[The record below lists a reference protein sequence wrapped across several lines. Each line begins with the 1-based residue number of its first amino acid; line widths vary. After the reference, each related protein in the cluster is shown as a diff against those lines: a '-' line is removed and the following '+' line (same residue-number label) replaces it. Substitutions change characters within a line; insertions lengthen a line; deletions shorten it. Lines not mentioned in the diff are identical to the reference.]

1 MKKHNRLVSILAG
14 LMAAVMLLTLLV
26 GILPV
31 SASAKSSKEIKEEIN
46 ALKGDQSAIWAELD
60 ALQGEQDAN
69 WESIEEMVEHKNN
82 IDQQIGLLYTEI
94 ENINTQIR
102 SYSELIAANQE
113 ELDEAEARLQE
124 LNEKNKERIQAMEE
138 EGDISYWSV
147 LFKAKSFTD
156 LIDRLN
162 MMAEIHA
169 ADQRRMSELSEAAQA
184 VAEART
190 ALATEK
196 AALEESRVALT
207 ESQAELDAKRA
218 EADALLAELN
228 ADKRALDAMEADW
241 EAEEAKLSAEI
252 AAAEVEYTKA
262 LKAEEEARRKAEE
275 ERKRKEEEERKRK
288 EEEEKKKQEEAN
300 KKPGNGG
307 SNNSGSNNSGSGNS
321 GSGNSGS
328 GNSGSGN
335 SGSGNSGSTG
345 GSGFVSGESW
355 RRPCSW
361 IKLTSPYGY
370 RTHPTTGQWKF
381 HNGVDL
387 ANSQGTPIYAA
398 RSGKV
403 TVATYG
409 GTYGYYV
416 TINHGDGYSSLYA
429 HMTHYTVS
437 KGQTVKKGDI
447 IGYMGSTGRSTGP
460 HLHFSI
466 FLNGSSVNPMNYI

>member
-1 MKKHNRLVSILAG
+1 MNKQRRLVSILAG
-14 LMAAVMLLTLLV
+14 IMAAIMLLSLLA

-46 ALKGDQSAIWAELD
+46 ALKGDRTAIWAELE
-60 ALQGEQDAN
+60 ALQSEQDAN
-69 WESIEEMVEHKNN
+69 WESIEEMVAHKEN
-82 IDQQIGLLYTEI
+82 IDQQIGLLYEEI
-94 ENINTQIR
+94 ENINGQIR
-102 SYSELIAANQE
+102 SYTELIAANQE
-113 ELDEAEARLQE
+113 ELDVAEAKLAE

-138 EGDISYWSV
+138 EGTVSYWSV

-162 MMAEIHA
+162 MMEEIHR
-169 ADQRRMSELSEAAQA
+169 ADQRRMNELSEAAQA

-190 ALATEK
+190 ALESEK
-196 AALEESRVALT
+196 LALEDSRAELKA
-207 ESQAELDAKRA
+207 SQAVLDEKRA
-218 EADALLAELN
+218 EADELLAELN
-228 ADKRALDAMEADW
+228 EDKRALDAMEADW
-241 EAEEAKLSAEI
+241 EAEEAKLAAEI

-262 LKAEEEARRKAEE
+262 LKAEEEARRKEE

-300 KKPGNGG
+300 KG
-307 SNNSGSNNSGSGNS
+307 SGSNSGSNNGGSGNS
-321 GSGNSGS
+321 GGNNGGS
-328 GNSGSGN
+328 GNS
-335 SGSGNSGSTG
+335 G

-355 RRPCSW
+355 GRPCSW

-370 RTHPTTGQWKF
+370 RIHPTTGQYKF

-387 ANSQGTPIYAA
+387 ANNQGTPIYAA

-403 TVATYG
+403 TVDTYG
-409 GTYGYYV
+409 STYGYYV

-429 HMTHYTVS
+429 HMTRSVVD
-437 KGQTVKKGDI
+437 KGDTVKKGQL

-466 FLNGSSVNPMNYI
+466 FYNGSSVNPMNYI

>member
-1 MKKHNRLVSILAG
+1 MKNRNRLVSILAG
-14 LMAAVMLLTLLV
+14 LMAAIMLLTLLV

-31 SASAKSSKEIKEEIN
+31 SASAKSSKEIKEQIN

-113 ELDEAEARLQE
+113 ELDAAEAKLAE

-138 EGDISYWSV
+138 EGEISYWSV

-162 MMAEIHA
+162 MMAEIHE
-169 ADQRRMSELSEAAQA
+169 ADQRRMSELSEAATA

-190 ALATEK
+190 ALAAEK
-196 AALEESRVALT
+196 TALEDSRVELK
-207 ESQAELDAKRA
+207 ESQAELDVKRA
-218 EADALLAELN
+218 EADELLAELN
-228 ADKRALDAMEADW
+228 QDKRALDAMEADY
-241 EAEEAKLSAEI
+241 EAEEAALSAQI

-275 ERKRKEEEERKRK
+275 ERKRK
-288 EEEEKKKQEEAN
+288 QEEAN
-300 KKPGNGG
+300 KKPGNG
-307 SNNSGSNNSGSGNS
+307 GSNNSGSGNS

-345 GSGFVSGESW
+345 GGSGFVSGESW

-370 RTHPTTGQWKF
+370 RIHPTLGTRKF

-387 ANSQGTPIYAA
+387 ANNQGTPIYAA

-437 KGQTVKKGDI
+437 KGQTVKKGDV

-466 FLNGSSVNPMNYI
+466 FYNGSSVNPMNYI

>member
-1 MKKHNRLVSILAG
+1 MKNRKRLVSILAG
-14 LMAAVMLLTLLV
+14 LLAASMLLTLLV

-31 SASAKSSKEIKEEIN
+31 SAAAKSSKEIKEEIN
-46 ALKGDQSAIWAELD
+46 ALKGDRSAIWAQIE
-60 ALQGEQDAN
+60 ALEGEQDAN
-69 WESIEEMVEHKNN
+69 WESIEEMVEQKNN

-94 ENINTQIR
+94 ENINSQIR
-102 SYSELIAANQE
+102 SYTELIAANQE
-113 ELDEAEARLQE
+113 ELDAAEAKLAE

-138 EGDISYWSV
+138 EGEISYWSV

-162 MMAEIHA
+162 MMSEIHA
-169 ADQRRMSELSEAAQA
+169 ADQRRMDELSEAAAA

-190 ALATEK
+190 ALETEK
-196 AALEESRVALT
+196 AALEESRVALR
-207 ESQAELDAKRA
+207 ESQAALDEKRA
-218 EADALLAELN
+218 EADELLAELN
-228 ADKRALDAMEADW
+228 ADKRALDQMEADY
-241 EAEEAKLSAEI
+241 EAEEAKISADI

-275 ERKRKEEEERKRK
+275 ERKRKEEEERK
-288 EEEEKKKQEEAN
+288 KKEEAN

-307 SNNSGSNNSGSGNS
+307 GNSGGSSGGGNSGGSSDSGSGGS
-321 GSGNSGS
+321 GSSSN
-328 GNSGSGN
+328 
-335 SGSGNSGSTG
+335 
-345 GSGFVSGESW
+345 ESW
-355 RRPCSW
+355 GRPCTW
-361 IKLTSPYGY
+361 IRLTSPYGY
-370 RTHPTTGQWKF
+370 RIHPTTGQYKF

-387 ANSQGTPIYAA
+387 ANDQGTPIYAA

-429 HMTHYTVS
+429 HMTHYIVSKGDTVS
-437 KGQTVKKGDI
+437 KGQV

-466 FLNGSSVNPMNYI
+466 FYNGSTVNPMNYI

>member
-1 MKKHNRLVSILAG
+1 MNKRNRLVSILAG
-14 LMAAVMLLTLLV
+14 LMAAVMLLGLLV

-31 SASAKSSKEIKEEIN
+31 HASAKSSKEIKEQIN
-46 ALKGDQSAIWAELD
+46 ALKGDQSAIWAQLDELK
-60 ALQGEQDAN
+60 GEQDAN

-113 ELDEAEARLQE
+113 ELDTAEAKLAE

-138 EGDISYWSV
+138 EGEISYWSV

-169 ADQRRMSELSEAAQA
+169 ADQRRMAELSEAATA
-184 VAEART
+184 VAQAREA
-190 ALATEK
+190 LETEK
-196 AALEESRVALT
+196 VALETSRQELKD
-207 ESQAELDAKRA
+207 SQADLDAKRA

-228 ADKRALDAMEADW
+228 EDKRALDAIEADY
-241 EAEEAKLSAEI
+241 EAEEAALSAQI

-307 SNNSGSNNSGSGNS
+307 SNNGGSGDSGSNNGGGNS
-321 GSGNSGS
+321 GGGNS
-328 GNSGSGN
+328 
-335 SGSGNSGSTG
+335 G

-370 RTHPTTGQWKF
+370 RIHPTLGTRKF

-387 ANSQGTPIYAA
+387 ANNQGTPIYAA

-466 FLNGSSVNPMNYI
+466 FYNGSSVNPMNFI

>member
-1 MKKHNRLVSILAG
+1 MRKHNRLVSILAG
-14 LMAAVMLLTLLV
+14 IMAAIMLLTLLV

-31 SASAKSSKEIKEEIN
+31 SASAKSSKEIKKEIN

-60 ALQGEQDAN
+60 ALRGEQDAN

-113 ELDEAEARLQE
+113 ELDAAEAKLAE

-138 EGDISYWSV
+138 EGEISYWSV

-162 MMAEIHA
+162 MMAEIHE

-190 ALATEK
+190 TLAAEK
-196 AALEESRVALT
+196 AALEESRVELT
-207 ESQAELDAKRA
+207 ESQTELDAKRA
-218 EADALLAELN
+218 EADELLAELN
-228 ADKRALDAMEADW
+228 EDKRALDAIEADW

-275 ERKRKEEEERKRK
+275 ERKRKEEEE
-288 EEEEKKKQEEAN
+288 KKKQEEAN

-307 SNNSGSNNSGSGNS
+307 SNNGGSNGGGSNNG
-321 GSGNSGS
+321 
-328 GNSGSGN
+328 
-335 SGSGNSGSTG
+335 G
-345 GSGFVSGESW
+345 GSGAVAGESW

-370 RTHPTTGQWKF
+370 RIHPTLGTRKF

-387 ANSQGTPIYAA
+387 ANNQGTPIYAA

-409 GTYGYYV
+409 STYGYYV

-437 KGQTVKKGDI
+437 KGQTVKKGDL

-466 FLNGSSVNPMNYI
+466 FYNGSSVNPMNYI

>member
-1 MKKHNRLVSILAG
+1 MKNRKRLVSILAG
-14 LMAAVMLLTLLV
+14 LLAASMLLTLLV

-31 SASAKSSKEIKEEIN
+31 SAAAKSSKEIKVEIN
-46 ALKGDQSAIWAELD
+46 ALKGDRSAIWAQIE
-60 ALQGEQDAN
+60 ALEGEQDAN
-69 WESIEEMVEHKNN
+69 WESIEEMVEQKNN

-94 ENINTQIR
+94 ENINSQIR
-102 SYSELIAANQE
+102 SYTELIAANQE
-113 ELDEAEARLQE
+113 ELDAAEAKLAE

-138 EGDISYWSV
+138 EGEISYWSV

-162 MMAEIHA
+162 MMSEIHA
-169 ADQRRMSELSEAAQA
+169 ADQRRMDELSEAAAA

-190 ALATEK
+190 ALETEK
-196 AALEESRVALT
+196 AALEESRVALR
-207 ESQAELDAKRA
+207 ESQAALDEKRA
-218 EADALLAELN
+218 EADELLAELN
-228 ADKRALDAMEADW
+228 ADKRALDQMEADY
-241 EAEEAKLSAEI
+241 EAEEAKISADI

-275 ERKRKEEEERKRK
+275 ERKRKEEEERK
-288 EEEEKKKQEEAN
+288 KKEEAN
-300 KKPGNGG
+300 KKPGNSGSSGGGNSGG
-307 SNNSGSNNSGSGNS
+307 SSDSGSGSS
-321 GSGNSGS
+321 GSSS
-328 GNSGSGN
+328 K
-335 SGSGNSGSTG
+335 
-345 GSGFVSGESW
+345 ESW
-355 RRPCSW
+355 GRPCTW
-361 IKLTSPYGY
+361 IRLTSPYGY
-370 RTHPTTGQWKF
+370 RTHPVTGKWKF

-387 ANSQGTPIYAA
+387 ANSKGTPIRAA

-429 HMTHYTVS
+429 HMTHYIVSKGDTVS
-437 KGQTVKKGDI
+437 KGQV

-466 FLNGSSVNPMNYI
+466 FYNGSTVNPMNYI

>member
-1 MKKHNRLVSILAG
+1 MKKQKWLISLLAG
-14 LMAAVMLLTLLV
+14 IMAAVMLLSLLV

-46 ALKGDQSAIWAELD
+46 ALKGDRTAIWAQLSELE
-60 ALQGEQDAN
+60 GEQDAN
-69 WESIEEMVEHKNN
+69 WESIEEMVAQKNN

-94 ENINTQIR
+94 ENINAQIR
-102 SYSELIAANQE
+102 SYTELIAANQE
-113 ELDEAEARLQE
+113 ELDAAEAKLAE

-138 EGDISYWSV
+138 EGEISYWSV

-162 MMAEIHA
+162 MMEEIHE
-169 ADQRRMSELSEAAQA
+169 ADQRRMNELSEAAAA
-184 VAEART
+184 VAQARES
-190 ALATEK
+190 LATEK
-196 AALEESRVALT
+196 AALEESRVALK
-207 ESQAELDAKRA
+207 ESQTALDEKRA

-228 ADKRALDAMEADW
+228 ADKRALDQMEADY
-241 EAEEAKLSAEI
+241 EAEEATLSAQI

-300 KKPGNGG
+300 KG
-307 SNNSGSNNSGSGNS
+307 SGSSGGGSGNS
-321 GSGNSGS
+321 GGNSGGSS
-328 GNSGSGN
+328 GGDSGS
-335 SGSGNSGSTG
+335 SG
-345 GSGFVSGESW
+345 GSSSSSESW
-355 RRPCSW
+355 GRPCSW
-361 IKLTSPYGY
+361 RKLTSPYGY
-370 RTHPTTGQWKF
+370 RIHPTLGTRKF

-387 ANSQGTPIYAA
+387 ANDQGTPIRAA

-429 HMTHYTVS
+429 HMTHYVVS
-437 KGQTVKKGDI
+437 KGQSVTKGQV

-466 FLNGSSVNPMNYI
+466 FYNGSSVNPMNYI

>member
-1 MKKHNRLVSILAG
+1 MKNRNRLVSILAG
-14 LMAAVMLLTLLV
+14 LMAAIMLLTLLV

-31 SASAKSSKEIKEEIN
+31 SASAKSSKEIKEQIN

-113 ELDEAEARLQE
+113 ELDAAEAKLAE

-138 EGDISYWSV
+138 EGEISYWSV

-162 MMAEIHA
+162 MMAEIHE
-169 ADQRRMSELSEAAQA
+169 ADQRRMSELSEAATA
-184 VAEART
+184 VAEARAALASEKT
-190 ALATEK
+190 ALED
-196 AALEESRVALT
+196 SRVALK
-207 ESQAELDAKRA
+207 ESQAELDVKRA
-218 EADALLAELN
+218 EADELLAELN
-228 ADKRALDAMEADW
+228 QDKRALDAMEADY
-241 EAEEAKLSAEI
+241 EAEEAALSAQI

-300 KKPGNGG
+300 KKPGN
-307 SNNSGSNNSGSGNS
+307 
-321 GSGNSGS
+321 SGS

-335 SGSGNSGSTG
+335 SGSGNSGSTGG

-370 RTHPTTGQWKF
+370 RIHPTLGTRKF

-387 ANSQGTPIYAA
+387 ANNQGTPIYAA

-437 KGQTVKKGDI
+437 KGQTVKKGDV

-466 FLNGSSVNPMNYI
+466 FYNGSSVNPMNYI

>member
-1 MKKHNRLVSILAG
+1 MKKQRRLVSILAG
-14 LMAAVMLLTLLV
+14 IMAAVMLLSLLV

-46 ALKGDQSAIWAELD
+46 ALKGDRSSIWAQLS
-60 ALQGEQDAN
+60 ALEGEQDAN
-69 WESIEEMVEHKNN
+69 WESIEEMVEQKNN

-94 ENINTQIR
+94 ENINAQIR

-113 ELDEAEARLQE
+113 ELDAAEATLQA

-138 EGDISYWSV
+138 EGQISYWSV
-147 LFKAKSFTD
+147 IFKAKSFSD
-156 LIDRLN
+156 LVDRLN
-162 MMAEIHA
+162 MMEEIHE
-169 ADQRRMSELSEAAQA
+169 ADQQRMNELSEAANA
-184 VAEART
+184 VAAARE
-190 ALATEK
+190 ALAGEK
-196 AALEESRVALT
+196 AALEESRVELK
-207 ESQAELDAKRA
+207 ESQAVLDEKRA

-228 ADKRALDAMEADW
+228 ADKRALDQMEADY
-241 EAEEAKLSAEI
+241 EAEEAALSAQI

-288 EEEEKKKQEEAN
+288 EEEERKRKEEEEKKKQEQAN
-300 KKPGNGG
+300 KNPDNGDSNSSSSGDSDSSSGG
-307 SNNSGSNNSGSGNS
+307 SSDNSSSISGA
-321 GSGNSGS
+321 
-328 GNSGSGN
+328 
-335 SGSGNSGSTG
+335 
-345 GSGFVSGESW
+345 VPGEKW
-355 RRPCSW
+355 GRPCSW
-361 IKLTSPYGY
+361 KSLTSPYGY
-370 RTHPTTGQWKF
+370 RIHPTLGVRKF

-387 ANSQGTPIYAA
+387 ANDQGTPIYAA

-429 HMTHYTVS
+429 HMTHYVVS
-437 KGQTVKKGDI
+437 KGQTVSKGQV

-460 HLHFSI
+460 HLHFSV
-466 FLNGSSVNPMNYI
+466 FYNGSSVNPMNYI

>member
-1 MKKHNRLVSILAG
+1 MRKHNRLVSILAG
-14 LMAAVMLLTLLV
+14 LLAAAMLLTLLV

-46 ALKGDQSAIWAELD
+46 SLKGDRTAIWSQLE
-60 ALQGEQDAN
+60 ALEGEQDAN
-69 WESIEEMVEHKNN
+69 WESIEEMVEQKNN

-94 ENINTQIR
+94 ENINSQIR
-102 SYSELIAANQE
+102 SYTELIAANQE
-113 ELDEAEARLQE
+113 ELDAAEQKLSE

-162 MMAEIHA
+162 MMEEIHR
-169 ADQRRMSELSEAAQA
+169 ADQRRMSELSDAAAA
-184 VAEART
+184 VAAARES
-190 ALATEK
+190 LATEK
-196 AALEESRVALT
+196 AALEESRVALK
-207 ESQAELDAKRA
+207 ESQAVLDEKRA
-218 EADALLAELN
+218 EADELLAELN
-228 ADKRALDAMEADW
+228 ADKRALDQMEADY
-241 EAEEAKLSAEI
+241 EAEEAELSAQI

-275 ERKRKEEEERKRK
+275 ERKRKEEEE
-288 EEEEKKKQEEAN
+288 KKKQEEAN
-300 KKPGNGG
+300 KKPSNGG
-307 SNNSGSNNSGSGNS
+307 SNSGSSGGSSGGDSGSGS
-321 GSGNSGS
+321 S
-328 GNSGSGN
+328 
-335 SGSGNSGSTG
+335 G
-345 GSGFVSGESW
+345 GSGSSSKESW
-355 RRPCSW
+355 GKPCSW
-361 IKLTSPYGY
+361 VKLTSPYGY
-370 RTHPTTGQWKF
+370 RIHPTTGQYKF

-387 ANSQGTPIYAA
+387 ANSQGTPIRAA

-429 HMTHYTVS
+429 HMTHYIVSKGDTVS
-437 KGQTVKKGDI
+437 KGQV

-466 FLNGSSVNPMNYI
+466 FYNGSSVNPMNYI

>member
-1 MKKHNRLVSILAG
+1 MKNRKRLVSILAG
-14 LMAAVMLLTLLV
+14 LLAASMLLTLLV

-31 SASAKSSKEIKEEIN
+31 SAAAKSSKEIKEEIN
-46 ALKGDQSAIWAELD
+46 ALKGDRSAIWAQIE
-60 ALQGEQDAN
+60 ALEGEQDAN
-69 WESIEEMVEHKNN
+69 WESIEEMVEQKNN

-94 ENINTQIR
+94 ENINSQIR
-102 SYSELIAANQE
+102 SYTELIAANQE
-113 ELDEAEARLQE
+113 ELDAAEAKLAE

-138 EGDISYWSV
+138 EGEISYWSV

-162 MMAEIHA
+162 MMSEIHA
-169 ADQRRMSELSEAAQA
+169 ADQRRMDELSEAAAA

-190 ALATEK
+190 ALETEK
-196 AALEESRVALT
+196 AALEESRVALR
-207 ESQAELDAKRA
+207 ESQAVLDEKRA
-218 EADALLAELN
+218 EADELLAELN
-228 ADKRALDAMEADW
+228 ADKRALDQMEADY
-241 EAEEAKLSAEI
+241 EAEEAKISADI

-275 ERKRKEEEERKRK
+275 ERKRKEEEERK
-288 EEEEKKKQEEAN
+288 KKEEAN
-300 KKPGNGG
+300 KKPGNSGSSGGGNSGG
-307 SNNSGSNNSGSGNS
+307 SSDSGSGSS
-321 GSGNSGS
+321 GSSS
-328 GNSGSGN
+328 K
-335 SGSGNSGSTG
+335 
-345 GSGFVSGESW
+345 ESW
-355 RRPCSW
+355 GRPCTW
-361 IKLTSPYGY
+361 IRLTSPYGY
-370 RTHPTTGQWKF
+370 RTHPVTGKWKF

-387 ANSQGTPIYAA
+387 ANSKGTPIRAA

-429 HMTHYTVS
+429 HMTHYIVSKGDTVS
-437 KGQTVKKGDI
+437 KGQV

-466 FLNGSSVNPMNYI
+466 FYNGSTVNPMNYI

>member
-1 MKKHNRLVSILAG
+1 MKNRKRLVSILAG
-14 LMAAVMLLTLLV
+14 LLAASMLLTLLV

-31 SASAKSSKEIKEEIN
+31 SAAAKSSKEIKEEIN
-46 ALKGDQSAIWAELD
+46 ALKGDRSAIWAQIE
-60 ALQGEQDAN
+60 ALEGEQDAN
-69 WESIEEMVEHKNN
+69 WESIEEMVEQKNN

-94 ENINTQIR
+94 ENINSQIR
-102 SYSELIAANQE
+102 SYTELIAANQE
-113 ELDEAEARLQE
+113 ELDAAEAKLAE

-138 EGDISYWSV
+138 EGEISYWSV

-162 MMAEIHA
+162 MMSEIHA
-169 ADQRRMSELSEAAQA
+169 ADQRRMDELSEAAAA

-190 ALATEK
+190 ALETEK
-196 AALEESRVALT
+196 AALEESRVALR
-207 ESQAELDAKRA
+207 ESQAALDEKRA
-218 EADALLAELN
+218 EADELLAELN
-228 ADKRALDAMEADW
+228 ADKRALDQMEADY
-241 EAEEAKLSAEI
+241 EAEEAKISADI

-275 ERKRKEEEERKRK
+275 ERKRKEEEERK
-288 EEEEKKKQEEAN
+288 KKEEAN
-300 KKPGNGG
+300 KKPGNSGSSGGGNSGG
-307 SNNSGSNNSGSGNS
+307 SSDSGSGSS
-321 GSGNSGS
+321 GSSS
-328 GNSGSGN
+328 K
-335 SGSGNSGSTG
+335 
-345 GSGFVSGESW
+345 ESW
-355 RRPCSW
+355 GRPCTW
-361 IKLTSPYGY
+361 IRLTSPYGY
-370 RTHPTTGQWKF
+370 RTHPVTGQWKF

-387 ANSQGTPIYAA
+387 ANSKGTPIRAA

-429 HMTHYTVS
+429 HMTHYIVSKGDTVS
-437 KGQTVKKGDI
+437 KGQV

-466 FLNGSSVNPMNYI
+466 FYNGSTVNPMNYI

>member
-1 MKKHNRLVSILAG
+1 MNKQRRLVSILAG
-14 LMAAVMLLTLLV
+14 VMAAIMLLSLLV

-46 ALKGDQSAIWAELD
+46 ALKGDRTAIWAELE
-60 ALQGEQDAN
+60 ALQSEQDAT
-69 WESIEEMVEHKNN
+69 WESIEEMVAHKEN
-82 IDQQIGLLYTEI
+82 IDQQIGLLYEEI
-94 ENINTQIR
+94 ENINGQIR
-102 SYSELIAANQE
+102 SYTELIAANQE
-113 ELDEAEARLQE
+113 ELDAAEAKLAE

-138 EGDISYWSV
+138 EGTVSYWSV

-162 MMAEIHA
+162 MMEEIHR
-169 ADQRRMSELSEAAQA
+169 ADQKRMNELSEAALA
-184 VAEART
+184 VAEARS
-190 ALATEK
+190 
-196 AALEESRVALT
+196 ALESEKLALEDSRAELKA
-207 ESQAELDAKRA
+207 SQAVLDEKRA
-218 EADALLAELN
+218 EADALLNELN

-262 LKAEEEARRKAEE
+262 LKAEEEARRKEE

-300 KKPGNGG
+300 KKPGN
-307 SNNSGSNNSGSGNS
+307 SGGSGNS
-321 GSGNSGS
+321 GSNNGGS
-328 GNSGSGN
+328 GNSGGN
-335 SGSGNSGSTG
+335 TGGSGNSG

-355 RRPCSW
+355 GRPCSW
-361 IKLTSPYGY
+361 RKLTSPYGY
-370 RTHPTTGQWKF
+370 RIHPTTGQYKF

-387 ANSQGTPIYAA
+387 ANDQGTPIYAA

-403 TVATYG
+403 TVDTYG
-409 GTYGYYV
+409 STYGYYV

-429 HMTHYTVS
+429 HMTRSVVD
-437 KGQTVKKGDI
+437 KGDTVKKGQL

-466 FLNGSSVNPMNYI
+466 FYNGSSVNPMNYI

>member
-1 MKKHNRLVSILAG
+1 MRKHNRLVSILAG
-14 LMAAVMLLTLLV
+14 IMAAIMLLTLLV

-31 SASAKSSKEIKEEIN
+31 SASAKSSKEIKKEIN

-60 ALQGEQDAN
+60 ALRGEQDAN

-113 ELDEAEARLQE
+113 ELDAAEARLQE

-138 EGDISYWSV
+138 EGEISYWSV

-162 MMAEIHA
+162 MMAEIHE

-190 ALATEK
+190 TLAAEK
-196 AALEESRVALT
+196 AALEESRVELT
-207 ESQAELDAKRA
+207 ESQTELDAKRA
-218 EADALLAELN
+218 EADELLAELN
-228 ADKRALDAMEADW
+228 EDKRALDAIEADW

-275 ERKRKEEEERKRK
+275 ERKRKEEEE
-288 EEEEKKKQEEAN
+288 KKKQEEAN

-307 SNNSGSNNSGSGNS
+307 SNNGGSNGGGSNNG
-321 GSGNSGS
+321 
-328 GNSGSGN
+328 
-335 SGSGNSGSTG
+335 G
-345 GSGFVSGESW
+345 GSGAVAGESW

-370 RTHPTTGQWKF
+370 RIHPTLGTRKF

-387 ANSQGTPIYAA
+387 ANNQGTPIYAA

-409 GTYGYYV
+409 STYGYYV

-437 KGQTVKKGDI
+437 KGQTVKKGDL

-466 FLNGSSVNPMNYI
+466 FYNGSSVNPMNYI

>member
-1 MKKHNRLVSILAG
+1 M
-14 LMAAVMLLTLLV
+14 
-26 GILPV
+26 
-31 SASAKSSKEIKEEIN
+31 
-46 ALKGDQSAIWAELD
+46 
-60 ALQGEQDAN
+60 
-69 WESIEEMVEHKNN
+69 EHKNN

-113 ELDEAEARLQE
+113 ELDAAEAKLAE

-138 EGDISYWSV
+138 EGTVSYWSV

-162 MMAEIHA
+162 MMEEIHR
-169 ADQRRMSELSEAAQA
+169 ADQRRMNELSEAAQT

-190 ALATEK
+190 ALESEK
-196 AALEESRVALT
+196 LALEDSRAELKA
-207 ESQAELDAKRA
+207 SQAVLDEKRA
-218 EADALLAELN
+218 EADELLAELN
-228 ADKRALDAMEADW
+228 EDKRALDAMEADW
-241 EAEEAKLSAEI
+241 EAEEAKLAAEI

-262 LKAEEEARRKAEE
+262 LKAEEEARRKEE

-300 KKPGNGG
+300 KG
-307 SNNSGSNNSGSGNS
+307 SGSNSGSNNGGSGNS
-321 GSGNSGS
+321 GGNNGGS
-328 GNSGSGN
+328 GNS
-335 SGSGNSGSTG
+335 G

-355 RRPCSW
+355 GRPCSW

-370 RTHPTTGQWKF
+370 RIHPTTGQYKF

-387 ANSQGTPIYAA
+387 ANNQGTPIYAA
-398 RSGKV
+398 RSGQV
-403 TVATYG
+403 TVDTYG
-409 GTYGYYV
+409 STYGYYV

-429 HMTHYTVS
+429 HMTRSVVD
-437 KGQTVKKGDI
+437 KGDTVKKGQL

-466 FLNGSSVNPMNYI
+466 FYNGSSVNPMNYI

>member
-1 MKKHNRLVSILAG
+1 MKNRNRLVSILAG
-14 LMAAVMLLTLLV
+14 LMAAIMLLTLLV

-31 SASAKSSKEIKEEIN
+31 SASAKSSKEIKEQIN

-113 ELDEAEARLQE
+113 ELDAAEAKLAE

-138 EGDISYWSV
+138 EGEISYWSV

-162 MMAEIHA
+162 MMAEIHE
-169 ADQRRMSELSEAAQA
+169 ADQRRMSELSEAATA

-190 ALATEK
+190 ALAAEK
-196 AALEESRVALT
+196 TALEDSRVELK
-207 ESQAELDAKRA
+207 ESQAELDVKRA
-218 EADALLAELN
+218 EADELLAELN
-228 ADKRALDAMEADW
+228 QDKRALDAMEADY
-241 EAEEAKLSAEI
+241 EAEEAALSAQI

-307 SNNSGSNNSGSGNS
+307 SNNSGS
-321 GSGNSGS
+321 
-328 GNSGSGN
+328 GN
-335 SGSGNSGSTG
+335 SGSGNSGSTGG

-370 RTHPTTGQWKF
+370 RIHPTLGTRKF

-387 ANSQGTPIYAA
+387 ANNQGTPIYAA

-437 KGQTVKKGDI
+437 KGQTVKKGDV

-466 FLNGSSVNPMNYI
+466 FYNGSSVNPMNYI

>member
-1 MKKHNRLVSILAG
+1 MNKQRRLVSILAG
-14 LMAAVMLLTLLV
+14 IMAAIMLLSLLA

-46 ALKGDQSAIWAELD
+46 ALKGDRNAIWAELE
-60 ALQGEQDAN
+60 ALQSEQDAN
-69 WESIEEMVEHKNN
+69 WESIEEMVAHKEN
-82 IDQQIGLLYTEI
+82 IDQQIGLLYEEI
-94 ENINTQIR
+94 ENINGQIR
-102 SYSELIAANQE
+102 SYTELIAANQE
-113 ELDEAEARLQE
+113 ELDAAEAKLAE

-138 EGDISYWSV
+138 EGTVSYWSV

-162 MMAEIHA
+162 MMEEIHR
-169 ADQRRMSELSEAAQA
+169 ADQKRMSELSEAAQA

-190 ALATEK
+190 ALESEK
-196 AALEESRVALT
+196 LALEDSRAELKA
-207 ESQAELDAKRA
+207 SQAVLDEKRA
-218 EADALLAELN
+218 EADELLAELN
-228 ADKRALDAMEADW
+228 EDKRALDAMEADW
-241 EAEEAKLSAEI
+241 EAEEAKLAAEI

-262 LKAEEEARRKAEE
+262 LKAEEEARRKEE

-300 KKPGNGG
+300 KG
-307 SNNSGSNNSGSGNS
+307 SGSNSGSNNGGSGNS
-321 GSGNSGS
+321 GGNNGGS
-328 GNSGSGN
+328 GNS
-335 SGSGNSGSTG
+335 G

-355 RRPCSW
+355 GRPCSW

-370 RTHPTTGQWKF
+370 RIHPTTGQYKF

-387 ANSQGTPIYAA
+387 ANNQGTPIYAA

-403 TVATYG
+403 TVDTYG
-409 GTYGYYV
+409 STYGYYV

-429 HMTHYTVS
+429 HMTRSVVD
-437 KGQTVKKGDI
+437 KGDTVKKGQL

-466 FLNGSSVNPMNYI
+466 FYNGSSVNPMNYI